1 MKSPASTKASS
12 AKKKAPAK
20 AATAPRKAPAKAAS
34 KAEAKPSW
42 ADTMKK
48 ALEKKQPAG
57 GFPDQPKPRDSGV
70 QKVKKNAF

>member
-1 MKSPASTKASS
+1 MKSQASPKAPA
-12 AKKKAPAK
+12 AKKKAASKAAAAPPKAK
-20 AATAPRKAPAKAAS
+20 APVA

-42 ADTMKK
+42 AETMKK